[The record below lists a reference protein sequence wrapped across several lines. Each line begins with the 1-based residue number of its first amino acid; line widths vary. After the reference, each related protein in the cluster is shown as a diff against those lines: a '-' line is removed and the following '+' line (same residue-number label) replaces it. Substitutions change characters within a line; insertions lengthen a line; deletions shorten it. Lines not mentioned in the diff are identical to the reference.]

1 MEQRIPMS
9 WPSKQASTKFRIE
22 LVHEQDCGL
31 GGFVAVAANCVAG
44 LAALDSV
51 LIPVK
56 AFTAADRICSFGH
69 ILATNRFNA
78 KFGAS
83 LLSGPAHGDLLLHDP
98 GLCQVRVD

>member
-1 MEQRIPMS
+1 MS

-31 GGFVAVAANCVAG
+31 GGFIAVAANCVAG

-51 LIPVK
+51 LIPIE

-69 ILATNRFNA
+69 IFATNEFNA
-78 KFGAS
+78 KLCAS
-83 LLSGPAHGDLLLHDP
+83 LYVGPAHGDLLLHGL
-98 GLCQVRVD
+98 GLCQVWVD